1 MSVDADRLEAWN
13 RGDRSAGEALFDTYF
28 DRVYAFFASK
38 VRGGVDDLTQE
49 TFLACVEQRYKLR
62 DASSF
67 EAFLFGVARRRLY
80 RRWRDEYSGPGVLDV
95 TVRSVADIVPSPST
109 HLRVE
114 KQASALLDAL
124 RHLPAELHVAIEL
137 YYWEGFT
144 TVQIAEVLEIP
155 EGTSRSRLRRA
166 RERLR
171 ELLEQRGVRSDS
183 VEEQFRRARHVWF
196 GHDDDSA

>member
-1 MSVDADRLEAWN
+1 MSADADRLEAWN
-13 RGDRSAGEALFDTYF
+13 RGDQSAGEALFDRHF

-38 VRGGVDDLTQE
+38 VSGGVDDLTQE

-67 EAFLFGVARRRLY
+67 EAFLFGIARRRLY
-80 RRWRDEYSGPGVLDV
+80 RRWRDEYSGHGVLDL
-95 TVRSVADIVPSPST
+95 TVRSVADILPSPST

-114 KQASALLDAL
+114 KQSRALLDSL
-124 RHLPAELHVAIEL
+124 RHLPAELQVAIEL

-144 TVQIAEVLEIP
+144 TVQIAEVMDIP

-171 ELLEQRGVRSDS
+171 DLLEQRGVRSDS
-183 VEEQFRRARHVWF
+183 VEQQFRRARHIWF
-196 GHDDDSA
+196 GHDDDGR